1 MSAAARHC
9 RRCGAPLNES
19 QPDESDYVRT
29 LLACTGCGRWYVR
42 IAPPGRMATV
52 TPLPVATLDQL
63 GVVLDPATP
72 AA

>member
-1 MSAAARHC
+1 
-9 RRCGAPLNES
+9 
-19 QPDESDYVRT
+19 
-29 LLACTGCGRWYVR
+29 
-42 IAPPGRMATV
+42 MATV